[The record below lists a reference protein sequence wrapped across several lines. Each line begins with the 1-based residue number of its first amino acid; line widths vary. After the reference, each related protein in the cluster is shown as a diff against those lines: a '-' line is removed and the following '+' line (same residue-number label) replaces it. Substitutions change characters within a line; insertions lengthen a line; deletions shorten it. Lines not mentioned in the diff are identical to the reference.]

1 MILGIFSD
9 FFWTLRE
16 AGSNVRKFMFC
27 VFLNGIIMSA
37 IQVMLGIHYK
47 NIGMTE
53 DVIGTLMALKT
64 FGSAIGALFAVVIIQ
79 TFGTKRSLIGA
90 FLVMAASGFCYVNM
104 TDNML
109 LMQATS
115 LIFGIAQVV
124 FTVSQAPFYKNNSDE
139 RTAVTIFSVSFVL
152 GNVAMFTGS
161 YLFGFMSDFFAGIGG
176 ELFGSRTTLNIAF
189 SLMLL
194 APLAISKIDF
204 GTEALIK
211 KNDHRPS
218 LGDYFRAMNHDS
230 WTYLLK
236 KALIGMGA
244 GLVIPYFSVYIKY
257 SLGVSDSVVGSIIA
271 FSQLGTVIGGL
282 LIPSLSRRFGRVN
295 MAVFCQLIS
304 IPFLWSISYTQGV
317 IMMAISFLCRNGFM
331 NMTSPLLQTME
342 MDLVDPENRTIMS
355 SMATLAD
362 SLFRALGTQLGGI
375 LMVRISYEFPY
386 YITILTYL
394 ASTFVIYWVFGR
406 NKKYSELH

>member
-1 MILGIFSD
+1 
-9 FFWTLRE
+9 
-16 AGSNVRKFMFC
+16 MFC
-27 VFLNGIIMSA
+27 VFLNGVIMSA

-47 NIGMTE
+47 NIGLTE

-79 TFGTKRSLIGA
+79 SIGTKRALIAA
-90 FLVMAASGFCYVNM
+90 FLTMAITGFCYTNL
-104 TDNML
+104 TDSML
-109 LMQATS
+109 LMQVTS

-152 GNVAMFTGS
+152 GNLAMFTGS
-161 YLFGFMSDFFAGIGG
+161 YIFGFMSDFFAAMGG
-176 ELFGSRTTLNIAF
+176 EVFGSRMALNLGFA
-189 SLMLL
+189 LMLL
-194 APLAISKIDF
+194 APLAITRINF
-204 GTEALIK
+204 GNEVPKEKAQRPAL
-211 KNDHRPS
+211 R
-218 LGDYFRAMNHDS
+218 DYMNAMNHDS
-230 WTYLLK
+230 WLYLLK

-257 SLGVSDSVVGSIIA
+257 SLGVSDAVVGSIIA
-271 FSQLGTVIGGL
+271 FSQVGTVVGGL
-282 LIPSLSRRFGRVN
+282 LIPSLSRRFGRVR
-295 MAVFCQLIS
+295 MAIFCQLIS
-304 IPFLWSISYTQGV
+304 IPFLWSISMTQGV
-317 IMMAISFLCRNGFM
+317 LMMAISFMCRNGFM

-342 MDLVDPENRTIMS
+342 MDLIAPENRTIMS

-375 LMVRISYEFPY
+375 LMVRVSYEFPY

-394 ASTFVIYWVFGR
+394 LSTLVIYWVFGR

>member
-1 MILGIFSD
+1 MGIFSD
-9 FFWTLRE
+9 FIDTLKV

-37 IQVMLGIHYK
+37 TQVMLGIHYK
-47 NIGMTE
+47 NLGMTE

-64 FGSAIGALFAVVIIQ
+64 FGSAIGALVAVVIIQ
-79 TFGTKRSLIGA
+79 TFGSKRSLIGA
-90 FLVMAASGFCYVNM
+90 FLVMAGTGFCYVNL
-104 TDNML
+104 TDSML

-124 FTVSQAPFYKNNSDE
+124 FTVSQAPFYKDNSDD
-139 RTAVTIFSVSFVL
+139 RTTVAIFSLSFVL
-152 GNVAMFTGS
+152 GNLAMFTGS
-161 YLFGFMSDFFAGIGG
+161 YIFGYLSDFFAAMGG
-176 ELFGSRTTLNIAF
+176 ELFGSRMTLNVGF

-194 APLAISKIDF
+194 APLVISRIDF
-204 GTEALIK
+204 G
-211 KNDHRPS
+211 NDNMMAGRKLPKLS
-218 LGDYFRAMNHDS
+218 DYWNAMNHDS

-257 SLGVSDSVVGSIIA
+257 SLNVSDAVVGSIIA
-271 FSQLGTVIGGL
+271 FSQVGTVVGGL
-282 LIPSLSRRFGRVN
+282 LIPTLSRKFGRVR
-295 MAVFCQLIS
+295 MAIFCQLIS
-304 IPFLWSISYTQGV
+304 IPFLWSISMTQGV
-317 IMMAISFLCRNGFM
+317 IMMAISFMCRNGFM

-342 MDLVDPENRTIMS
+342 MDLVAPEHRTIMS

>member
-1 MILGIFSD
+1 MGIFSD
-9 FFWTLRE
+9 FIGTLKI

-47 NIGMTE
+47 NIGLTE

-90 FLVMAASGFCYVNM
+90 FLVMAGTGFCYTNL
-104 TDNML
+104 TDSML
-109 LMQATS
+109 LMQVTS

-124 FTVSQAPFYKNNSDE
+124 FTVSQAPFYKDNSDE
-139 RTAVTIFSVSFVL
+139 RTTVTIFSISFDL
-152 GNVAMFTGS
+152 GNLAMFTGS
-161 YLFGFMSDFFAGIGG
+161 YVFGFLSDFFAGMGG
-176 ELFGSRTTLNIAF
+176 EIFGSRMTLNVGF

-194 APLAISKIDF
+194 APLVISRIDF
-204 GTEALIK
+204 S
-211 KNDHRPS
+211 NDKLLASRPRPH
-218 LGDYFRAMNHDS
+218 LQDYWKAMNHDS
-230 WTYLLK
+230 WLYLLK

-257 SLGVSDSVVGSIIA
+257 SLGVSDAVVGSIIA
-271 FSQLGTVIGGL
+271 FSQVGTVVGGL
-282 LIPSLSRRFGRVN
+282 LIPSLSRRFGRVR
-295 MAVFCQLIS
+295 MAIFCQLIS
-304 IPFLWSISYTQGV
+304 IPFLWSISMTQGV
-317 IMMAISFLCRNGFM
+317 LMMAISFMCRNGFM

-342 MDLVDPENRTIMS
+342 MDLVAPENRTIMS

-394 ASTFVIYWVFGR
+394 LSTLVIYWVFGR